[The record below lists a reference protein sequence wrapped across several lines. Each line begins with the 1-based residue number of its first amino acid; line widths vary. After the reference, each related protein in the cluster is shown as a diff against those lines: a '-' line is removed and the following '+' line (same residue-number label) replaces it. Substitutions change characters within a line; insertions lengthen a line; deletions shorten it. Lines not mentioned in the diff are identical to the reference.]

1 MCGHRY
7 DHADELQITNL
18 RVDDVP
24 SLIAVLFINCL
35 FHYNLNG
42 RKALNN
48 WIFFCVDLNSN
59 KICLCASITASKKKR
74 TVLVTYQIF

>member
-24 SLIAVLFINCL
+24 SLIALLFINCL
-35 FHYNLNG
+35 FRDNFNG
-42 RKALNN
+42 RK
-48 WIFFCVDLNSN
+48 ST
-59 KICLCASITASKKKR
+59 S
-74 TVLVTYQIF
+74 

>member
-24 SLIAVLFINCL
+24 SLIAVLFINSL
-35 FHYNLNG
+35 FHDDLNG
-42 RKALNN
+42 RKAL
-48 WIFFCVDLNSN
+48 IGFLV
-59 KICLCASITASKKKR
+59 CAFKLKENVAVCK
-74 TVLVTYQIF
+74 YNC